1 MTYKCSLCSC
11 RSNHLVLD
19 HTDTLKKIENQDD
32 LNLTY
37 IYIIYFIYKIERIK
51 VMFLVD
57 FITVSG
63 T

>member
-1 MTYKCSLCSC
+1 MERIKMIL
-11 RSNHLVLD
+11 LK
-19 HTDTLKKIENQDD
+19 HTL
-32 LNLTY
+32 Y
-37 IYIIYFIYKIERIK
+37 IKYLIYKIERIK